1 MDWYQVGELG
11 NALRN
16 LLTSVAIGGLAFG
29 LLAVGGAMS
38 AESVAMRLPAPAG
51 VTAEPAVK
59 IPVVETDA
67 DRRERLNARMQD
79 MIRAGK
85 GGRLSEPRATQTPS
99 RPASPRRQAPRVT
112 RPEAPAPTA
121 VATSPSAPSSH
132 SSPARAEFSTIT
144 PPAYTGR
151 PVRTSGGRYQPPRL
165 DLITPP
171 VVPDSDVEC
180 LTQAIY
186 YEARNESVEGQAAV
200 AEVVINR
207 SRARGYP
214 QKICQVVYQR
224 NSRTCQFTFTCD
236 GSIGRSPVNMTAWAR
251 AERIARE
258 VYDGRSKSL
267 LPRTSV
273 NYHANYVRPS
283 WGRRLE
289 RVRQIGAHI
298 FYGSALNG
306 QGTPG
311 AEPAHRQAPNG
322 LQFVRN
328 EAMERAYAQLQTDLA
343 TSTTAN

>member
-1 MDWYQVGELG
+1 M
-11 NALRN
+11 
-16 LLTSVAIGGLAFG
+16 LTSFAIGGLACG
-29 LLAVGGAMS
+29 LLAVSAATS
-38 AESVAMRLPAPAG
+38 AENSAARSPSGLGHAAVA
-51 VTAEPAVK
+51 AVQA
-59 IPVVETDA
+59 PVVETDA
-67 DRRERLNARMQD
+67 DRRDRLNARMQE
-79 MIRAGK
+79 MIRTGK
-85 GGRLSEPRATQTPS
+85 GGRLSEARVTRGPA
-99 RPASPRRQAPRVT
+99 RPPSPRRQAPRLTQPV
-112 RPEAPAPTA
+112 APAPTA
-121 VATSPSAPSSH
+121 VTAAPSPP
-132 SSPARAEFSTIT
+132 SSAARAEFSTIT
-144 PPAYTGR
+144 PPPYTGR
-151 PVRTSGGRYQPPRL
+151 PVRSSGGRYQPPRL
-165 DLITPP
+165 DLTTPP
-171 VVPDSDVEC
+171 VVPGGDIEC

-186 YEARNESVEGQAAV
+186 YEARNESAEGQAAV

-311 AEPAHRQAPNG
+311 AEPRRPEAPPSG

-328 EAMERAYAQLQTDLA
+328 EALEKAYAQLQNDLA
-343 TSTTAN
+343 SQATAN